1 MNKAIV
7 NKIIH
12 SSVVDGPGNRA
23 AVFLQGC
30 NYTCGYCHN
39 PETINM
45 CIHCGSC
52 IDACPAKA
60 LTMENGKIVWDDKTC
75 CECDECLAA
84 CPHMSTPKT
93 KEYSAQDIMDV
104 LKKDIPFVRG
114 ITVSG
119 GECSLQRDF
128 IVALFKL
135 VKARGKSTLMDSNG
149 SYDYTADE
157 ELMAVCDGVMLDVK
171 AWSDEDHIKLTGMSS
186 EPVIENAVK
195 LAKAGKLEEIRT
207 VVVPDYLDNHETV
220 DRITKL
226 LAPLQGDK
234 PIRYRIS
241 AYRPFG
247 VREPYCDQMRSPS
260 REELEALAEIARS
273 NGFSDIVII

>member
-1 MNKAIV
+1 MKAVI

-39 PETINM
+39 PETINR
-45 CIHCGSC
+45 CVNCGKC
-52 IDACPAKA
+52 VEACPASA
-60 LTMENGKIVWDDKTC
+60 LSYEEKKVAWDDSKC
-75 CECDECLAA
+75 CECDKCLEV
-84 CPHMSTPKT
+84 CPNLSTPKT
-93 KEYSAQDIMDV
+93 KEYTAQEVMEL
-104 LKKDIPFVRG
+104 LKTDIPFVRG

-128 IVALFKL
+128 VVELFKL
-135 VKARGKSTLMDSNG
+135 VKEKKKSTLMDSNG

-157 ELMAVCDGVMLDVK
+157 ELMSVCDGVMLDVK
-171 AWSDEDHIKLTGMSS
+171 AWDDEEHKKLTGYSS
-186 EPVIENAVK
+186 QMVIDNAIK

-207 VVVPDYLDNHETV
+207 VVVPGYLDNEKTV
-220 DRITKL
+220 DGITKA
-226 LAPLQGDK
+226 LAPLQGEK
-234 PIRYRIS
+234 PLRYRIS

-247 VREPYCDQMRSPS
+247 VREPYLSQMQSPT
-260 REELEALAEIARS
+260 REELERLADIARN
-273 NGFSDIVII
+273 NGISDIVII

>member
-1 MNKAIV
+1 MKKAIV

-23 AVFLQGC
+23 AIFLQGC

-39 PETINM
+39 PETIHM
-45 CIHCGSC
+45 CIHCGKC
-52 IDACPAKA
+52 VGTCPTGA
-60 LTMENGKIVWDDKTC
+60 LSLEDGKVAWNERLC
-75 CECDECLAA
+75 CECDACLAA
-84 CPHMSTPKT
+84 CPNMSTPKT
-93 KEYSAQDIMDV
+93 KEYSAQEVMDL
-104 LKKDIPFVRG
+104 LKKDIPFIRG

-128 IVALFKL
+128 LVELFTL
-135 VKARGKSTLMDSNG
+135 AKAKRKSTLMDSNG

-171 AWSDEDHIKLTGMSS
+171 AWDDAEHIKLTGKSS
-186 EPVIENAVK
+186 NPVIENALK

-207 VVVPDYLDNHETV
+207 VVVPGYLDNKKTV
-220 DRITKL
+220 DQITKL
-226 LAPLQGDK
+226 LASVQGDK

-247 VREPYCDQMRSPS
+247 VREPYRSQMVSPS
-260 REELEALAEIARS
+260 RAELEELADIARS
-273 NGFSDIVII
+273 NGLFDIVII

>member
-1 MNKAIV
+1 MKAVI
-7 NKIIH
+7 NNIIH

-23 AVFLQGC
+23 VVFLQGC

-39 PETINM
+39 PETINE
-45 CIHCGSC
+45 CINCGKC
-52 IDACPAKA
+52 IEACPVGAISQVDK
-60 LTMENGKIVWDDKTC
+60 KVVWDEGKC
-75 CECDECLAA
+75 CQCDQCIAA
-84 CPHMSTPKT
+84 CPNLATPKT
-93 KEYSAQDIMDV
+93 NRYSAQEVMEL
-104 LKKDIPFVRG
+104 LKTDIPFVRG

-128 IVALFKL
+128 VVELFKL
-135 VKARGKSTLMDSNG
+135 VKEKKKSTLMDSNG

-171 AWSDEDHIKLTGMSS
+171 AWDDEDHKKLTGLSS
-186 EPVIENAVK
+186 KPVIDNAVK
-195 LAKAGKLEEIRT
+195 LAQAGKLEEIRT
-207 VVVPDYLDNHETV
+207 VVVPEYLDNRKTVHE
-220 DRITKL
+220 ITKL
-226 LAPLQGDK
+226 LAPYQEIK

-247 VREPYCDQMRSPS
+247 VREPYVGEFKSPT
-260 REELEALAEIARS
+260 REELEELADIARS